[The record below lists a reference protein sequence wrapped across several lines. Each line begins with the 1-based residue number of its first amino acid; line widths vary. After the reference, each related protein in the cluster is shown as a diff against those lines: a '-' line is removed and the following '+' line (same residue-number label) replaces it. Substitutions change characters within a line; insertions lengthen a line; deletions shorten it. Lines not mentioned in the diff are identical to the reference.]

1 VESAPFGHYPG
12 PIATFG
18 SKYQP
23 KYAVFFR
30 NSRPMDFGI
39 GYRWR
44 SHESNLLLAVK
55 TLADAVP
62 ETSGQPP
69 PNVLKSEGSTSQ
81 SVAPIHHFGARH
93 APVHHSAARQ
103 RREPASQVL
112 TWPWLDWF
120 SRR

>member
-69 PNVLKSEGSTSQ
+69 PNVLKSEGTSQ